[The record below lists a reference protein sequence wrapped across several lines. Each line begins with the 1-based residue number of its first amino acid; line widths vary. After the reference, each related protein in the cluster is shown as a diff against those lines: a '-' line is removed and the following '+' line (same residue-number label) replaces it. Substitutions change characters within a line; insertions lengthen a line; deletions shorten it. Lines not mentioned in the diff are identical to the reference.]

1 MDADGK
7 KGNHEDFRVY
17 QINFSQ
23 GFGCATDSK
32 CSATESARKQAAEFN
47 QVSTSPATNPWGSQ
61 RDHTNETNAL
71 AQSEPDSRHFGEGER
86 PTANLLGN
94 GVKKTYIACTDPAY
108 EPLVPTHEWVRR
120 QNGWQYLEFASRHDA
135 MVIRPEALT
144 EVLFGCA

>member
-1 MDADGK
+1 MQMEKKETMKISEFIKSIFRKDSDAPPTR
-7 KGNHEDFRVY
+7 NVPP
-17 QINFSQ
+17 QSQ
-23 GFGCATDSK
+23 P
-32 CSATESARKQAAEFN
+32 ESRPQWFN

-71 AQSEPDSRHFGEGER
+71 AQPEPDSRHSGEGER

-120 QNGWQYLEFASRHDA
+120 QNGWQYLEFASGYDA